1 MSAVLLALSKW
12 LNIIIKLF
20 AATYSVTSL
29 DLRLD
34 GREFDSR
41 QLQLIL
47 WLMSHEWPSSAEET
61 TSVFHRAT
69 QANSASYPQPDG
81 KWVPVKVRWCSA
93 AAGGGVKS
101 GWFIPYKWI
110 NVWLAGK
117 TVWSFFNTCQPE
129 RFRDEHRTHR
139 EALYNVLFTLLYVVI
154 SLLVLH
160 A

>member
-47 WLMSHEWPSSAEET
+47 
-61 TSVFHRAT
+61 
-69 QANSASYPQPDG
+69 
-81 KWVPVKVRWCSA
+81 
-93 AAGGGVKS
+93 
-101 GWFIPYKWI
+101 
-110 NVWLAGK
+110 
-117 TVWSFFNTCQPE
+117 
-129 RFRDEHRTHR
+129 
-139 EALYNVLFTLLYVVI
+139 
-154 SLLVLH
+154 
-160 A
+160 